1 MTEANLFA
9 IATGPDQRANPY
21 PLYAK
26 LRQDP
31 VLRQADGS
39 YIVTTYKEIRGL
51 LFDERVSSEDLPV
64 FKHPKTGNLIKDFI
78 LNPIRDRMLLK
89 HRPLL
94 FRDPPDHD
102 VLRRR
107 VMIEFTT
114 ERVQAMRGRV
124 DALVDQFIGKM
135 RGRDHVDF
143 VGDFAYPLPV
153 TVICEM
159 LGVPPEDEKLF
170 HAWSRTLAGVLDPDQ
185 RCNKQYHNENVAAYD
200 DIGAYLEALIRAKR
214 KRPKDDLLSG
224 LANYKDKKSGRMNK
238 YDLIATSMLL
248 LVAGHETTVNLLA
261 NAMLTLLRHPE
272 QFARLR
278 REPLIAARIVDEVL
292 RFDPPVHFRT
302 RKTLADMETAGII
315 IPRGAPLILLFAS
328 GNRDPK
334 RFRDP
339 DRFVP
344 DRADPHHF
352 GFGGGI
358 HYCLGAQLARLEAEI
373 ALTALAKRL
382 IDPGLMADPPPYRA
396 GAALRGPARLDLR
409 IGGIAG

>member
-1 MTEANLFA
+1 VTEANLFA
-9 IATGPDQRANPY
+9 IATGPDHRADPY
-21 PLYAK
+21 PLYAR
-26 LRQDP
+26 LREFP
-31 VLRQADGS
+31 ILRQADGT
-39 YIVTTYKEIRGL
+39 YVATTFTEIKSL
-51 LFDERVSSEDLPV
+51 LFDERVSSDDLPV

-78 LNPIRDRMLLK
+78 INPIMDRMLLK

-94 FRDPPDHD
+94 FRDPPAHD

-107 VMIEFTT
+107 VMVEFTP

-124 DALVDQFIGKM
+124 AGLVDRFIGGM
-135 RGRDHVDF
+135 RGRDPVDF

-159 LGVPPEDEKLF
+159 LGIPPEDEKLF

-185 RCNKQYHNENVAAYD
+185 RCSEQYHNENVAAYD
-200 DIGAYLEALIRAKR
+200 DIAAYLGALIKAKR
-214 KRPKDDLLSG
+214 KRPTGDLLSG
-224 LANYKDKKSGRMNK
+224 LATYKDKKTGRINK
-238 YDLIATSMLL
+238 YDLIATSILL

-278 REPLIAARIVDEVL
+278 REPLIAARMVDEVL

-302 RKTLADMETAGII
+302 RKTLADIEIAGVT
-315 IPRGAPLILLFAS
+315 IPRGAPLILLFAA

-334 RFRDP
+334 RFYDP
-339 DRFVP
+339 DRFDP
-344 DRADPHHF
+344 DRADSYHF

-358 HYCLGAQLARLEAEI
+358 HYCLGAQLARMEAEI
-373 ALTALAKRL
+373 ALVALAKRL
-382 IDPGLMADPPPYRA
+382 LDPILMTDPPPYRA
-396 GAALRGPARLDLR
+396 GASLRGPERLDLR
-409 IGGIAG
+409 ISGIAG

>member
-1 MTEANLFA
+1 MTEASLFA
-9 IATGPDQRANPY
+9 IATGPDHRADPY

-26 LRQDP
+26 LREFP
-31 VLRQADGS
+31 VLRQADGT
-39 YIVTTYKEIRGL
+39 YVATTFKEIRSL
-51 LFDERVSSEDLPV
+51 LFDERVSSDDLPL
-64 FKHPKTGNLIKDFI
+64 FKHPKTGNLIMDFI

-94 FRDPPDHD
+94 FRDPPEHD

-107 VMIEFTT
+107 VMTQFTP
-114 ERVQAMRGRV
+114 ERVQAMRGRAA
-124 DALVDQFIGKM
+124 ALVEQFIDGM
-135 RGRDHVDF
+135 RGRGQVDF

-185 RCNKQYHNENVAAYD
+185 RCSEQYNNANVAAYD
-200 DIGAYLEALIRAKR
+200 DIGAYLEALIKAKR
-214 KRPKDDLLSG
+214 KCPKDDLLSG
-224 LANYKDKKSGRMNK
+224 LANDKDKKTGRINK
-238 YDLIATSMLL
+238 YDLIATAMLL

-272 QFARLR
+272 HFARLR
-278 REPLIAARIVDEVL
+278 RDPRMAARVVDEVL

-302 RKTLADMETAGII
+302 RKTLSDIEIAGII
-315 IPRGAPLILLFAS
+315 IPRGAPLVLLFAS

-339 DRFVP
+339 DRFDP

-382 IDPGLMADPPPYRA
+382 IDPSLILDPPPYRA
-396 GAALRGPARLDLR
+396 GAALRGPERLDLR